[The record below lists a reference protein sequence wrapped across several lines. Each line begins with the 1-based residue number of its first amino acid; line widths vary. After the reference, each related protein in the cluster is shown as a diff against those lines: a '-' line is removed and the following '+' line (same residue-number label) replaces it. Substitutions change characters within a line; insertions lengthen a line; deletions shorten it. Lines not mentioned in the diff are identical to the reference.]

1 METIIWMSMVGVYL
15 LVALCVV
22 VLMLMRKSN
31 GQRRVRKLSL
41 SPLKISLFILIG
53 LTATGMIFMSVVVG
67 VMIVDWP
74 DGEPSSIV
82 IEIPG
87 AAGEPSWR
95 VDDIPEQVVR
105 DLLDENGYIVS
116 PNQCTAKITEEHGG
130 GFGGYYCGD
139 TDRAV
144 AYAYPFGS
152 RRLYAPTTRNLQGE
166 HGAECREAVTHL
178 GFDPNSAEYWE
189 NIALPEYGKTV
200 GEIKL

>member
-1 METIIWMSMVGVYL
+1 
-15 LVALCVV
+15 
-22 VLMLMRKSN
+22 
-31 GQRRVRKLSL
+31 
-41 SPLKISLFILIG
+41 
-53 LTATGMIFMSVVVG
+53 MIFMSVVVG

-116 PNQCTAKITEEHGG
+116 PNQCTAKITEEHRGG
-130 GFGGYYCGD
+130 YGGYYFD
-139 TDRAV
+139 ETDRAV

-178 GFDPNSAEYWE
+178 GFDPNRAEYWE

-200 GEIKL
+200 GEIKLWQAVIIERDMVNATEEEHVAARKAPPGELRPNAVIVWHDRDLERRCQSALRWE